1 MYFWAEMTKYGNLCP
16 DPRKMKIFKK
26 LFFHVKRLIISLP
39 TSPQPLSD
47 DNFSSRYEPKRIFG
61 PKCPNM
67 VIWAQTL
74 EK

>member
-1 MYFWAEMTKYGNLCP
+1 M
-16 DPRKMKIFKK
+16 PRPPPQKKKKIKIFKK
-26 LFFHVKRLIISLP
+26 LFFHVKRLRNTLP

-47 DNFSSRYEPKRIFG
+47 DNFSPRYESKRIFG

-67 VIWAQTL
+67 VIWAQTP